1 MGRTQAT
8 SLMLLHTV
16 PFKTSVNTGARKA
29 PAVRFPEL
37 RVTPSECTNVKS
49 LLGTWDTWD
58 KARSAWKETS
68 GLLMTSSSLDIKDGS
83 TSKTNSQIS

>member
-37 RVTPSECTNVKS
+37 SVTPSECTNVKS
-49 LLGTWDTWD
+49 LLGTWD